1 MYMCISHVYWS
12 HSCSASSLIISLQR
26 GFAPIHCAAY
36 NGHAE
41 IINILLKW
49 EPIDKTHM
57 RQCSVDEESK
67 YKETALHIACF
78 RGHFEMAQ
86 YLIQEKEASLLAMD
100 SDENTVL
107 HYATSSN
114 NGKLLMWLLAR
125 DELKAKIDAKNKV
138 STCSSRV

>member
-1 MYMCISHVYWS
+1 MCISHVYWS
-12 HSCSASSLIISLQR
+12 HSYSASSLITSLQR

-49 EPIDKTHM
+49 EPIDKTRM

-114 NGKLLMWLLAR
+114 NGKLLMWLLSR